1 MTVRSDIFSYNK
13 EIINL
18 CSRNQ
23 LKLKPKKIMIRFVL
37 FLTSLILSTIVSGQT
52 SYQDDMKKG
61 IELFENGNFEQSS
74 ELFEKIAESETD
86 NWLPNYYVAFTN
98 SLGSFEFSSDKEK
111 MEKMLTKAQDF
122 LDKEI
127 TKQPENVELMVVQT
141 FIDTG
146 WILYNP
152 MTYGMRG
159 MNKALEV
166 YNRASKLDPTNPRVA
181 FTRVQFNMH
190 SAQYMGGNPSDY
202 CEDLKKAIEL
212 FATFKPETELHPNW
226 GLNNAKKLSLECESK
241 RN

>member
-1 MTVRSDIFSYNK
+1 
-13 EIINL
+13 
-18 CSRNQ
+18 
-23 LKLKPKKIMIRFVL
+23 MIRILL
-37 FLTSLILSTIVSGQT
+37 FIASLILSTIVSGQT
-52 SYQDDMKKG
+52 SYEDDMKKG
-61 IELFENGNFEQSS
+61 IKLFEQGNFEESAVI
-74 ELFEKIAESETD
+74 FEKIAKNSQD
-86 NWLPNYYVAFTN
+86 DWLPGYYVALTN
-98 SLGSFEFSSDKEK
+98 ALGSFGLSSDKEK
-111 MEKMLTKAQDF
+111 MAKMLEKAQDF
-122 LDKEI
+122 LDRELK
-127 TKQPENVELMVVQT
+127 KQPENVELLVVQT

-146 WILYNP
+146 WIIYDP

-226 GLNNAKKLSLECESK
+226 GLDNAKKLSLECESK

>member
-23 LKLKPKKIMIRFVL
+23 PKLKQKKIMIRFVL

-61 IELFENGNFEQSS
+61 IELFEQGNFTESANV
-74 ELFEKIAESETD
+74 FEKIAENQTD
-86 NWLPNYYVAFTN
+86 NWLPNYYVALTN
-98 SLGSFEFSSDKEK
+98 SLGSFEFSSDKEE
-111 MEKMLTKAQDF
+111 MVKMLTKAQDF

-146 WILYNP
+146 WILYDP
-152 MTYGMRG
+152 MKYGIRG
-159 MNKALEV
+159 MNKALQTF
-166 YNRASKLDPTNPRVA
+166 NKAAQIDPTNPRVA
-181 FTRVQFNMH
+181 FSRVQFDMN
-190 SAQYMGGNPSDY
+190 SSRYMGGNPSDY

-212 FATFKPETELHPNW
+212 FATFKPETEFHPNW
-226 GLNNAKKLSLECESK
+226 GLENAKKLSLECESK